1 MAKGINRVVLI
12 GNLGKDPELT
22 HTQSGLAIAKLSLA
36 TTEGKKN
43 SAGAWEDVTEW
54 HNVVL
59 FGKTAEVAG
68 ANLLKGAQ
76 VCIEGRIQYESWE
89 SDGVKKYMTKIIGQ
103 RMLMMGDKKSES
115 SPSPSPSRAPASPD
129 TENDLPF

>member
-12 GNLGKDPELT
+12 GNLGKDPDLT
-22 HTQSGLAIAKLSLA
+22 HAQSGLAITKFSLA

-43 SAGAWEDVTEW
+43 AQGNWEDETEW
-54 HNVVL
+54 HNIKL

-68 ANLLKGAQ
+68 ANLHKGSQ
-76 VCIEGRIQYESWE
+76 VYIEGRIHYDTYESG
-89 SDGVKKYMTKIIGQ
+89 GVKKYWTEIIGQ
-103 RMLMMGDKKSES
+103 KILMPGDKKVES
-115 SPSPSPSRAPASPD
+115 SPQRVPASPD

>member
-12 GNLGKDPELT
+12 GNLGKDPDLT
-22 HTQSGLAIAKLSLA
+22 HAQSGLAITKFSLA

-43 SAGAWEDVTEW
+43 AQGNWEDETEW
-54 HNVVL
+54 HNIKL

-68 ANLLKGAQ
+68 ANLHKGSQ
-76 VCIEGRIQYESWE
+76 VYIEGRIHYDTYESG
-89 SDGVKKYMTKIIGQ
+89 GVKKYWTEIIGQ
-103 RMLMMGDKKSES
+103 KILMTGDKKVES
-115 SPSPSPSRAPASPD
+115 SPQRVPASPD